1 MSKLVDKERLAKL
14 AKSLDDR
21 AKAAVAAEATRA
33 DAAEK
38 AIDAKADQNA
48 AAIAAIN
55 NEETGI
61 LKQAKDYADEKDG
74 ELNNKINA
82 KVAQTDYDAKMLL
95 LDKKDSDQQA
105 DILALQNAVD
115 SLEEKMG
122 DKDMAGIQEAI
133 DDFKTEQQ
141 GVDSA
146 QDQKVA
152 ALEEALNGNGEDV
165 PGLIAEVGAIEGR
178 LDNEGGLVDR
188 IEAVEDF
195 VAAQPAKDEA
205 LQGEI
210 DAVEGRMDAVEE
222 FVEDHDHSV
231 MEGKIAALE
240 ELHKENGAVDQ
251 KVAAV
256 QQAVED
262 LQSEFDTFEQTQASK
277 DQEQNTAIAAKV
289 AQADYNAKVQELED
303 EDTRLNQAIVD
314 EAARAAAAEKANA
327 DAILAINNADTG
339 ILAQAKAH
347 AQGLVDGEKGLREQA
362 DAALDNRLTAIENS
376 VGEGGALEGK
386 VAANEAKL
394 AGLEEGC
401 DTVQAAINK
410 AEADA
415 KDYADQQITALVDSA
430 PDAMNTLNELAAA
443 INAHGTEYEAY
454 VATVSQNIATAKQ
467 EAINDAAGKDA
478 ALKTE
483 LQAEIDAD
491 VKVEAD
497 RAKAEEADIRADFA
511 AADTALK
518 QELQGEID
526 ADVKVE
532 KERAEVA
539 EEALADRLDVLEGEG
554 EGSVAKAIEDA
565 VKVEENRALAQEAAI
580 RSEFATADQGLSQ
593 RLSDVESLV
602 GIGGD
607 GQQNALQ
614 VLQGEIDAVEED
626 VQDLKD
632 ADIVLQGNID
642 KKVEQTAYD
651 TKVQALEGADAA
663 LANRIKVFEANGDL
677 DVAALKA
684 RVDEAEGD
692 IDDLEAFVAGHNHD
706 QMIADIAANA
716 KAIEDNRKACQD
728 EMAQEVLDRNTA
740 IADALETYSTTEE
753 MKAILGN
760 VVSSLALTMENDKVV
775 LRLGGKEG
783 IAVTEVS
790 LDMATDDDINEII
803 TGLDAE

>member
-651 TKVQALEGADAA
+651 TKVQALEGADTV
-663 LANRIKVFEANGDL
+663 LGNRIAVFEAGGGQ
-677 DVAALKA
+677 DVAAKEVRLA
-684 RVDEAEGD
+684 AAEGE
-692 IDDLEAFVAGHNHD
+692 IDTLQAFMNGHSHKA
-706 QMIADIAANA
+706 MEADIAANA
-716 KAIEDNRKACQD
+716 NAIEN
-728 EMAQEVLDRNTA
+728 EVKEGGARDIA
-740 IADALETYSTTEE
+740 IAAALEDYSTTDE
-753 MKAILGN
+753 MKALVGN
-760 VVSSLALTMENDKVV
+760 VVNSLALTMENDQVV
-775 LRLGGKEG
+775 LKLGGVDG
-783 IAVTEVS
+783 IALTSVH
-790 LDMATDDDINEII
+790 LDMATDDDIDTII
-803 TGLDAE
+803 AGLDAE